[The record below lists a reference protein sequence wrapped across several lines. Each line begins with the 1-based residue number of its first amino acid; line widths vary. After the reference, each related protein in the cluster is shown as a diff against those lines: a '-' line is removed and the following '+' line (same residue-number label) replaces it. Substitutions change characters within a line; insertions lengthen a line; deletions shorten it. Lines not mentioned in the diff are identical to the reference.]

1 MNDRDAGH
9 LWDIIEACREIQRF
23 LAGKRYQDLTADR
36 MLRLS
41 VERDLEII
49 GEAANRVSSELRTLH
64 PEIPWASIIA
74 QRNVISHEYGDIKL
88 EWIWRVATE
97 RVPELIALL
106 EPLMPPTPKEGEGL

>member
-1 MNDRDAGH
+1 VDDRDAGH
-9 LWDIIEACREIQRF
+9 LWDIVEACREIHQF
-23 LAGKRYQDLTADR
+23 LDEKQYQDLLTDR

-49 GEAANRVSSELRTLH
+49 GEAANRVSSEFQALH
-64 PEIPWASIIA
+64 PEIPWARIVA

-97 RVPELIALL
+97 RVSELIALL
-106 EPLMPPTPKEGEGL
+106 EPLIPAVPNE

>member
-1 MNDRDAGH
+1 MDDRDAGH
-9 LWDIIEACREIQRF
+9 LWDVIEACREIQQF
-23 LAGKRYQDLTADR
+23 LAGKSYQDLLKDR

-49 GEAANRVSSELRTLH
+49 GEAANRVSEELQAKH
-64 PEIPWASIIA
+64 PEIPWARIVA

-97 RVPELIALL
+97 RVPELVALL
-106 EPLMPPTPKEGEGL
+106 KPLIPPTPKDA